1 MHKINKL
8 LGYIIQHKKIQ
19 PLVYNN
25 FKWNMIHKNINN
37 YIVYLKQYNIVNQK
51 YLKINKIHFSLK

>member
-1 MHKINKL
+1 
-8 LGYIIQHKKIQ
+8 
-19 PLVYNN
+19 
-25 FKWNMIHKNINN
+25 MIHKNINN